1 MQVLAK
7 CQFYLMTLLVAVLL
21 TVGTAASDD
30 QTNL

>member
-1 MQVLAK
+1 MKVLVK
-7 CQFYLMTLLVAVLL
+7 YQFYFMTLLVAVLL